1 MNLNTILMCAQM
13 TARQQIA
20 ALGYVDADVQALIDE
35 VESLLA
41 PDAVVEDAPAAEKT
55 APVAKKTTAKK

>member
-35 VESLLA
+35 VESLLV
-41 PDAVVEDAPAAEKT
+41 PDAVVEDAPVEEKP
-55 APVAKKTTAKK
+55 APVAKKATAKK